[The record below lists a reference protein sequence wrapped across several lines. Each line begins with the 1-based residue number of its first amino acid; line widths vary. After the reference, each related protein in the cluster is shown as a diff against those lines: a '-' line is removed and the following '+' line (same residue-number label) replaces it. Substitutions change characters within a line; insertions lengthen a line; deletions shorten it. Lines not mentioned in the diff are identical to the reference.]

1 MYIYPI
7 YFWRVGPQTGDYSTL
22 LQITNLNIQRY
33 RFDLLYLMNP
43 ILVQLCTLRLGESVY
58 NGLIV
63 GITVYT
69 REWVV
74 GWVSHIE
81 GDVPLRYVL
90 PTYTS

>member
-1 MYIYPI
+1 
-7 YFWRVGPQTGDYSTL
+7 
-22 LQITNLNIQRY
+22 
-33 RFDLLYLMNP
+33 MNP